1 MASGSIAASESSRSI
16 AEVQVAMTIAKR
28 FPRNQSLACQNIVES
43 CKRKKLAEKA
53 TYAYPRGGTMV
64 ISPSIR
70 LAEVLAQNWGNLD
83 FGLIE
88 LDRKD
93 GESTVMAYCWD
104 MESNVRQ
111 KMVFQVPHVRDTKN
125 GPVKLKDARD
135 IYEMTANM
143 GARRMRSCILRVIPG
158 DIIEMAL
165 EQCNATLS
173 SGAEPI
179 ADRCRKMSNAFI
191 SIGVDVPMLEKYLG
205 HELKAIDESEL
216 NNLRSIYMSI
226 KDGEAKREDF
236 FIIGKKDMTKEADD
250 DDDDNVKFEDSEP
263 IEKPKAKRGRKPKAE
278 KQEEQPAENVVNLP
292 PEHPL
297 LAEFKKVIAGNEE
310 AVMAYCIESEWI
322 KDGTSFANLSER
334 HLKAVLAQPE
344 AFLAAIK

>member
-16 AEVQVAMTIAKR
+16 AEVQAAMTIAKR

-53 TYAYPRGGTMV
+53 TYAYPRGGAMV
-64 ISPSIR
+64 IGPSIR

-88 LDRKD
+88 LDRQD

-104 MESNVRQ
+104 METNVRQ

-158 DIIEMAL
+158 DITEMAL

-191 SIGVDVPMLEKYLG
+191 SIGVDVPMLEKHLG
-205 HELKAIDESEL
+205 HELKAIDETEL

-236 FIIGKKDMTKEADD
+236 FILGKKDMAKQTDD
-250 DDDDNVKFEDSEP
+250 DDDDNITFEESEP
-263 IEKPKAKRGRKPKAE
+263 VE
-278 KQEEQPAENVVNLP
+278 KQEEAPTESAVNLP
-292 PEHPL
+292 PKQPL
-297 LAEFKKVIAGNEE
+297 LVEFEKVIAGNEE
-310 AVMAYCIESEWI
+310 AVMAYCVESEWLN
-322 KDGTSFANLSER
+322 DGASFANLSER